1 MDGAVNFVLS
11 VGASVIAYYVCKWLD
26 GWKGDR

>member
-26 GWKGDR
+26 RQSRGR